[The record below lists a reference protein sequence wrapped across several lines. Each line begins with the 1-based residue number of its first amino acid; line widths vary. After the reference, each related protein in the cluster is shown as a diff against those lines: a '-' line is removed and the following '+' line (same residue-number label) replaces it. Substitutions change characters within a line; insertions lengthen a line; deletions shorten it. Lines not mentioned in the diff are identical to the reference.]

1 MWLLSWNKKTTWFLT
16 WLLWHP
22 EKPGVWWRWA
32 FISER
37 GKQRK
42 GRETKRG
49 RLFFQVKKK
58 KKPWIYFGKH
68 SFNNG
73 PSWTTGLT
81 RLLVLSGL
89 ECGISLQMKK
99 LVRTREPRLSCVW
112 SKIELAGTSQRN
124 VQSLNF
130 IHFLNNHFSEKSES
144 GEGKSFPLMLRMGIS
159 RPIRS
164 LTWEATHEFISPNP
178 QLWRGAYL

>member
-1 MWLLSWNKKTTWFLT
+1 MWLLFWNKKTTWFLT
-16 WLLWHP
+16 WFLWHP
-22 EKPGVWWRWA
+22 EKWGVWWRWA

-42 GRETKRG
+42 GREAKRG

-58 KKPWIYFGKH
+58 THGFILAN

-89 ECGISLQMKK
+89 EFGISLQMKK
-99 LVRTREPRLSCVW
+99 LVWTREPRLSCVW
-112 SKIELAGTSQRN
+112 SKIELAGTSQRH
-124 VQSLNF
+124 VQILNF
-130 IHFLNNHFSEKSES
+130 IHFLNNHFSEKFES

-159 RPIRS
+159 PTPIRS

-178 QLWRGAYL
+178 QLLRGAYP